1 MSEPLI
7 TCVMPTL
14 NRPGLAKHAI
24 DLFMTQTWPNKEL
37 IILDDSCQGKQLD
50 YIWDRR
56 IKHVRLMDRMTL
68 ADKHDIGNALAQGE
82 YIAYWDDDD
91 WYSNDR
97 LAVQAASMARGNFMC
112 GFYWGYVFF
121 VQSATWGK
129 VSVKT
134 SDLVSW
140 VGNATAATAPGL
152 NFHDGTAMFSRLVNR
167 EMIKHGRGAVAE
179 KQSFMVE
186 VALRGFKFECL
197 KNNNNF
203 VYTRHTANY
212 WRPEDAKKVFEPSER
227 PMWFPDSEITAY
239 RQGIP

>member
-7 TCVMPTL
+7 TCVMPTM
-14 NRPGLAKHAI
+14 NRPKYARHAI
-24 DLFMTQTWPNKEL
+24 DLFMAQSWQNKEL
-37 IILDDSCQGKQLD
+37 VILDDSDKDKQLD

-56 IKHVRLMDRMTL
+56 IKHVRLMDRMHL
-68 ADKHDIGNALAQGE
+68 GDKHDMGNALAQGE

-91 WYSNDR
+91 WYSADR
-97 LAVQAASMARGNFMC
+97 LEVQAASMRRGNFMC

-121 VQSATWGK
+121 VQSGQWG
-129 VSVKT
+129 VVKINAG
-134 SDLVSW
+134 SLVDW

-152 NFHDGTAMFSRLVNR
+152 NFHDGTAMYSRLVNR
-167 EMIKHGRGAVAE
+167 EMIKHGRGTVAE

-197 KNNNNF
+197 PNGGQF
-203 VYTRHTANY
+203 VYVRHSANY
-212 WRPEDAKKVFEPSER
+212 WRPEDHSKVFETTQKPA
-227 PMWFPDSEITAY
+227 WFPDTEVIAY